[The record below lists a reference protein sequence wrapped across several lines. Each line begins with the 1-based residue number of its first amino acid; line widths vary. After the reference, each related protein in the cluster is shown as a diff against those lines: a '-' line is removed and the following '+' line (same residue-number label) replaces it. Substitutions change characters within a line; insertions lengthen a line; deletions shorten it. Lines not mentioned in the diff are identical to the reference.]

1 MLQYVFISIMILLQ
15 SGCALLNS
23 EQYTKNTTEAV
34 KKSEQ
39 SIITKIDTLDARVD
53 GQSKTMDGLV
63 IQVSKLI
70 DEVSSLKSNQI
81 ESLSTKNSALAP
93 SMSTEVSSNI
103 VVDDLEPQIRTGM
116 ITLGSLE
123 TVYIDLVKS
132 TFIARVDTGAATS
145 SINAVDMQ
153 KFERNG
159 RRWVKFHV
167 SDDDTPAEDR
177 KWVEA
182 PIIRHVKIR
191 QASMDDLE
199 RRPVVELW
207 VKIGNVHEKA
217 QFTLTDRTQMDY
229 PLLLGREF
237 IQDVAFVDVS
247 RDYIESNPPKK
258 KPTQ

>member
-1 MLQYVFISIMILLQ
+1 MLQYVFISIMLLLQ

-23 EQYTKNTTEAV
+23 EQYTKHTTEV
-34 KKSEQ
+34 VNKSEQ
-39 SIITKIDTLDARVD
+39 GIIEKIDTLDAKIV

-63 IQVSKLI
+63 TQVSKLV
-70 DEVSSLKSNQI
+70 DEVASLKSNQV
-81 ESLSTKNSALAP
+81 ESLSAKNSTLAAP
-93 SMSTEVSSNI
+93 ISTEISSNI
-103 VVDDLEPQIRTGM
+103 VVDDLEPQVRTGM

-167 SDDDTPAEDR
+167 SDDETPAEER
-177 KWVEA
+177 KWIES

-191 QASMDDLE
+191 QASMNDLE

-207 VKIGNVHEKA
+207 VKIGSVHEKA
-217 QFTLTDRTQMDY
+217 QFTLTDRTQMDH

-258 KPTQ
+258 KSTK